1 MEKTIIIV
9 SEECHG
15 ILCAA
20 DSVKS
25 AMRFLVADGWV
36 HENLEV
42 YFEEEDKWTTL
53 RKEFGN
59 KWAEPTNLEKVCWED
74 TGFYFDAR
82 LFLTETPAKQE
93 IKEYCPRCGK
103 FINPVFKVR
112 QISQRV
118 FTNSDTYKT
127 ITFEGLAAECPECRE
142 ELISGFVEARNKAEF
157 DRKKE
162 ESL

>member
-1 MEKTIIIV
+1 MSANIVIVV
-9 SEECHG
+9 SEDCHG
-15 ILCAA
+15 VLCAA

-25 AMRFLVADGWV
+25 AMKFLITDGWV
-36 HENLEV
+36 HENVDL
-42 YFEEEDKWTTL
+42 
-53 RKEFGN
+53 
-59 KWAEPTNLEKVCWED
+59 
-74 TGFYFDAR
+74 
-82 LFLTETPAKQE
+82 LTEPPAKQE

-127 ITFEGLAAECPECRE
+127 IAFEGLAAECPECRE

>member
-1 MEKTIIIV
+1 MSANIVIVV
-9 SEECHG
+9 SEDCHG
-15 ILCAA
+15 VLCAA

-25 AMRFLVADGWV
+25 AMKFLITDGWV
-36 HENLEV
+36 HENVDL
-42 YFEEEDKWTTL
+42 
-53 RKEFGN
+53 
-59 KWAEPTNLEKVCWED
+59 
-74 TGFYFDAR
+74 
-82 LFLTETPAKQE
+82 LTEPPAKQE

-127 ITFEGLAAECPECRE
+127 IAFEGLAAECPECRE
-142 ELISGFVEARNKAEF
+142 ELISGFVEARNKAEL
-157 DRKKE
+157 DRKKQ

>member
-1 MEKTIIIV
+1 MEKTIILV
-9 SEECHG
+9 SEDSHG
-15 ILCAA
+15 VFYAA

-25 AMRFLVADGWV
+25 AIRFLIADGWV

-42 YFEEEDKWTTL
+42 YFDKEDKWTTL
-53 RKEFGN
+53 KKEFGN
-59 KWAEPTNLEKVCWED
+59 KWAEPTNLEKVCWENSR
-74 TGFYFDAR
+74 FCFDEVR
-82 LFLTETPAKQE
+82 FLTETPAKQD

-112 QISQRV
+112 QISQRA

-157 DRKKE
+157 DRKKK